1 MTTAVLFGLLIAVS
15 ACAQMAG
22 PNGEAAQWPQNA
34 RSLAQQLEQA
44 LRDYEAKTGREKAWA
59 NGDFALA
66 KLKLEKARLLVHRYT
81 PSDLRDQLVMR
92 DLELGKR
99 IVEALAVGKLPLRPD
114 TGIIEKAYIADND
127 GSAQPY
133 VVYVPQTLK
142 RGEKVPLFVFLHGY
156 ASYLDKVNWVEL
168 MFSEEL
174 GNLCE
179 ELPMI
184 AMLPFGRSNT
194 EFMGVGEVDVLKAIE
209 LTKKFFPIDDGRVF
223 ISGGSMGGSGA
234 YTITCHY
241 PHLFAGLAPI
251 NGRADY
257 YLWQR
262 LDKDKLPPFKRI
274 QTDLDYAAA
283 FPHNLL
289 NVPTFIF
296 HGEMDSLVD
305 VAQSR
310 RF

>member
-44 LRDYEAKTGREKAWA
+44 LRDYEAKMGREKAWA

-66 KLKLEKARLLVHRYT
+66 KLKQEKARLLVHRYT

-234 YTITCHY
+234 Y
-241 PHLFAGLAPI
+241 
-251 NGRADY
+251 
-257 YLWQR
+257 
-262 LDKDKLPPFKRI
+262 
-274 QTDLDYAAA
+274 
-283 FPHNLL
+283 
-289 NVPTFIF
+289 
-296 HGEMDSLVD
+296 
-305 VAQSR
+305 
-310 RF
+310 